1 MRSQVPDGIANTR
14 VPGRSR
20 AASPSVTSITEAR
33 RLTIQT
39 PDRVPK
45 LSTSIER
52 AKQSNRRRTTM
63 NDQVMTEKV
72 TASKVVDERELSA
85 AELDATSG
93 GWSFDFIGAVRDA
106 AQWVKDRLPIPK

>member
-1 MRSQVPDGIANTR
+1 
-14 VPGRSR
+14 
-20 AASPSVTSITEAR
+20 
-33 RLTIQT
+33 
-39 PDRVPK
+39 
-45 LSTSIER
+45 
-52 AKQSNRRRTTM
+52 M